1 MPEKAAFFY
10 SLFILFAKSWLAGIF
25 RLAAPKETEPSEHR
39 RGRLNGTKQGKRRR
53 TMTSLRTAILLGF
66 FVGFLLP
73 VVAFGQTSLDG
84 TWKLDVS
91 NLSYP
96 KRPLVWLVQYGI
108 YECRSCVPPIRVS
121 ADGHEQRI
129 SGQSYDTIS
138 IAILDG
144 RTIRL
149 IQKKSSQI
157 DSDEKFTVSA
167 DGKTATDEF
176 GNWKISMHRIADAPP
191 GSHLMSGT
199 WQPFKIES
207 SSDRELLF
215 TFEMR
220 GDTLAMSRPTGQSYR
235 AKLNG
240 SDSPYF
246 GEPRFNG
253 VAIKGIDAN
262 TIEENDKFDGRVVIV
277 SRMSVTADGKSMNVT
292 VHDLEDGST
301 AQFTA
306 TRQ

>member
-1 MPEKAAFFY
+1 MK
-10 SLFILFAKSWLAGIF
+10 
-25 RLAAPKETEPSEHR
+25 
-39 RGRLNGTKQGKRRR
+39 
-53 TMTSLRTAILLGF
+53 SLRTAILLGF
-66 FVGFLLP
+66 FIGFLSP
-73 VVAFGQTSLDG
+73 VVTFGQTSFDG
-84 TWKLDVS
+84 TWKLDVV

-108 YECRSCVPPIRVS
+108 YECRSCMPPIRVS
-121 ADGHEQRI
+121 ADGQDQKV

-138 IAILDG
+138 IAILDA

-149 IQKKSSQI
+149 IQKKSGQI

-199 WQPFKIES
+199 WQPSKIES

-215 TFEMR
+215 TFQMR

-235 AKLNG
+235 AKLDG
-240 SDSPYF
+240 PDSPYV
-246 GEPRFNG
+246 GEPRFNA

-262 TIEENDKFDGRVVIV
+262 TIEENDKFNGKVLTV
-277 SRMSVTADGKSMNVT
+277 SRMTLTADGKSMNIS

-306 TRQ
+306 TKQ